1 MAQHNLT
8 QAARLAGIS
17 RSTIMRHISEGKVSK
32 SIGKDGKPYIETS
45 ELERAYNL
53 RQSQNSS
60 ETVPVNTLVT
70 PKKEH
75 KDSHL
80 RREVEALR
88 QEKITLL
95 EDRIKTLQE
104 ERNDWKDQAERA
116 LRLLADNSSQA
127 ETPPETPQKPSEAP
141 SYHLGWFDRLLGRKP
156 LRGA

>member
-8 QAARLAGIS
+8 QAAKLAGIS

-32 SIGKDGKPYIETS
+32 GIGKDGKPYIETS

-53 RQSQNSS
+53 RQLQNSS
-60 ETVPVNTLVT
+60 ETVPVNTLGT
-70 PKKEH
+70 PKKERQN
-75 KDSHL
+75 SHL
-80 RREVEALR
+80 HREVEALR

-116 LRLLADNSSQA
+116 LRLLSDNSSQA
-127 ETPPETPQKPSEAP
+127 EKPPEAPQKHPEAP
-141 SYHLGWFDRLLGRKP
+141 SHHLGWFDKLLGRKP
-156 LRGA
+156 LSGA